1 MIEDC
6 QSYVDRRKCLPCRE
20 NLGVGSWFRRVR
32 NDFHDATQDDDV
44 DLQKKS
50 MSKFLEGKI

>member
-1 MIEDC
+1 MMEDC

-32 NDFHDATQDDDV
+32 NDFDDATQDDDV
-44 DLQKKS
+44 DLQK
-50 MSKFLEGKI
+50 